1 LDGIQ
6 LVCGGGAVG
15 DQGLRQYLW
24 PLVFSRELGHWFF
37 RVKKQEGVDRNLTS
51 IESRVEA
58 LVSKLE
64 KHAQDFL
71 GYTTGADSFAYFTP
85 MLPGADIV
93 ELGLTNKSSYPVFD
107 VRAEVIDL
115 DEAIDPDKGK
125 FWTRHQFL
133 LASLY
138 PSRILLG
145 AYRFDLTG
153 RQRLHLNIFIQS
165 RSQSG
170 SQQLRIARMGGEIR
184 IAIKTTV
191 GDKVVERSIP
201 VDYPGNDPN
210 DPDAIFK

>member
-1 LDGIQ
+1 M
-6 LVCGGGAVG
+6 G

-125 FWTRHQFL
+125 SGRAINSYL
-133 LASLY
+133 
-138 PSRILLG
+138 P
-145 AYRFDLTG
+145 AYTLVESFSVPTAL
-153 RQRLHLNIFIQS
+153 IS
-165 RSQSG
+165 P
-170 SQQLRIARMGGEIR
+170 
-184 IAIKTTV
+184 
-191 GDKVVERSIP
+191 VVSDCI
-201 VDYPGNDPN
+201 
-210 DPDAIFK
+210 